1 MESFVSQF
9 YFTSDKLKKKGIDL
23 EYVIEGI
30 AMYVVLHIKFI
41 QSYVGMYLW

>member
-1 MESFVSQF
+1 LSSVFF

-30 AMYVVLHIKFI
+30 AKYVV
-41 QSYVGMYLW
+41 VCT